1 MKKAVL
7 PAFMMVVFAVA
18 WALFSWTN
26 TTVSQIQP
34 RILTLAT
41 TTSTVDSGLLHQLN
55 PVFEEKFNAQ
65 VRVLS
70 LGTGAALRTAE
81 NGDADVVL
89 VHARP
94 AEDAFIEAGFGIN
107 RRDVMFNDFVIV
119 GPAGDPAGIRGL
131 DSASDALV
139 NISETK
145 SRFVSRGDQSGTH
158 QKEQVVWA
166 QAGIEPQGLWYLSVG
181 QGMGNTLL
189 QASELGAYTL
199 SDRGTWLA
207 LKDRLNLEL
216 LVEGPVKGGDL
227 ILLNPYGVI
236 AVNPARHADRDYEL
250 AMAYIGFLTS
260 IEAQQM
266 IDDFRINGE
275 PLFFADALNEQPNF
289 EQYVPQSR

>member
-1 MKKAVL
+1 MRKTML
-7 PAFMMVVFAVA
+7 PVFTVIFFALG
-18 WALFSWTN
+18 WALFSLSN

-34 RILTLAT
+34 RTLTLAT
-41 TTSTVDSGLLHQLN
+41 TTSTVDSGLLDRLN

-65 VRVLS
+65 VHMLS

-89 VHARP
+89 VHARS

-107 RRDVMFNDFVIV
+107 RRDVMFNDFIVV
-119 GPAGDPAGIRGL
+119 GPSNDPANIHNL
-131 DSASDALV
+131 ESASEAFTRIAQTQSL
-139 NISETK
+139 
-145 SRFVSRGDQSGTH
+145 FVSRGDQSGTH

-166 QAGIEPQGLWYLSVG
+166 TANINPQGNWHLSVG

-189 QASELGAYTL
+189 QSSELGAYTI

-207 LKDRLNLEL
+207 LKDRLNLEVL
-216 LVEGPVKGGDL
+216 IEGPVKGGDL

-236 AVNPARHADRDYEL
+236 AVNPAHHSDRDYEL

-266 IDDFRINGE
+266 IDDFRIDDE